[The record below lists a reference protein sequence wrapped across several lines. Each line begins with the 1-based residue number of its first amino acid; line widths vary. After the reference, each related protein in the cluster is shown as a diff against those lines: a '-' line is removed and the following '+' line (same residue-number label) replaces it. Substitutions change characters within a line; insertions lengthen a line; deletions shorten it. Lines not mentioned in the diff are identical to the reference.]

1 MRMLRLLVVLAGSV
15 LLLLPGLAHAHAF
28 LRHASPAVGSTLAS
42 APPQLTLDFTE
53 AVEPRFSGVEV
64 RDPKGAQVDAGDLH
78 VAPDN
83 AKRLVLGLQP
93 LQPGAYK
100 VVWHITSVDTHR
112 TEGTFVFTV
121 QP

>member
-1 MRMLRLLVVLAGSV
+1 MRMLRLLVVLVGSV
-15 LLLLPGLAHAHAF
+15 LLLPGVAQAHAF
-28 LRHASPAVGSTLAS
+28 LRHASPAVGSTLAT

-53 AVEPRFSGVEV
+53 AVEPRFSAVEV

-83 AKRLVLGLQP
+83 AKRLILGLKP

-100 VVWHITSVDTHR
+100 VIWHITSVDTHR
-112 TEGTFVFTV
+112 TEGSFVFNV